1 MRNRLKRKVK
11 QAKTQCETGQ
21 KRKLNKKGPANHQSG
36 EACFFAKETG
46 LLTQTQSL
54 HNSTITIDIVGVE
67 ILQEL
72 TTATYQ
78 LCQRTSSNIVLVVLL
93 QVLGEVL
100 DTIREQCN
108 LALSATSVSG
118 ALAKLGEDLSL
129 LVVVEIHNL

>member
-1 MRNRLKRKVK
+1 M
-11 QAKTQCETGQ
+11 TG
-21 KRKLNKKGPANHQSG
+21 G
-36 EACFFAKETG
+36 ACFSPCEVG

-78 LCQRTSSNIVLVVLL
+78 LCQRTSSSIVLVVLL

-108 LALSATSVSG
+108 LALSATSVCG